1 MIRDGYSLVDL
12 ATKKETQHFPSNVAP
27 PDYIRISATAAVHS
41 PEVGG
46 VFENHTLVERYA
58 QAAPAET
65 RTKKLSAV
73 AVDYD
78 GTKAVASQ
86 ALVNRSA
93 DELAAYDA
101 ATEVGRLAMTCT
113 PRQMRLA
120 LLQVGDLDVVEA
132 VVAAAGQDV
141 RIQWEY
147 STLFERSHPAWNALV
162 GGIGKTPTDVDALF
176 ALARTL

>member
-12 ATKKETQHFPSNVAP
+12 ATGKEAQHFPSNVPP
-27 PDYIRISATAAVHS
+27 PDFIRISATAAVHS

-46 VFENHTLVERYA
+46 VFVNHTLVERYA
-58 QAAPAET
+58 QAEPVET
-65 RTKKLSAV
+65 RTKKMAAV

-78 GTKAVASQ
+78 GTKTVASR

-93 DELAAYDA
+93 DELSAYDA
-101 ATEVGRLAMTCT
+101 ATEAGRLAMTCT

-120 LLQVGDLDVVEA
+120 LLQLGDLDAVEA

-147 STLFERSHPAWNALV
+147 STLFERSHPAWDALV
-162 GGIGKTPTDVDALF
+162 GGIGKSPADVDALF
-176 ALARTL
+176 ALAATL